1 MENII
6 FVQCY
11 LQRLFWRLSNIITVK
26 LGEKPS
32 VEIKRPRN
40 LALGVFK
47 PINGLNPNFMKNI
60 FSIKLYA
67 RVRPND
73 IKKAH
78 KSVTFGDKSLTTQD
92 PKILNVLP
100 QGRKAEISYHRL
112 KE

>member
-60 FSIKLYA
+60 FSIKFNA

-73 IKKAH
+73 I
-78 KSVTFGDKSLTTQD
+78 
-92 PKILNVLP
+92 
-100 QGRKAEISYHRL
+100 
-112 KE
+112 